1 MSAAMKAAAAA
12 PATAAPPAS
21 RGAAGRGARAASL
34 DALGALPGVWRGLG
48 RLRADAESTG
58 NAPLDAALL
67 GGWPVGALSQLV
79 GSAAGLGF
87 SLLMP
92 LLARMTQAARPVA
105 LVAPPYIPYA
115 PALRDAGVE
124 LEHLLWITPKDR
136 LDALWATEQMLRSGL
151 FGTVALWSP
160 PLDAS
165 VERRLQLAAET
176 GRSVGIL
183 AHAHAGQAHS
193 IAAVRLQVCPAPGG
207 LQVEVQRCRGAQPG
221 AQLRYPLPRAA

>member
-1 MSAAMKAAAAA
+1 MSAAAMGAVPSRAAAA
-12 PATAAPPAS
+12 
-21 RGAAGRGARAASL
+21 L
-34 DALGALPGVWRGLG
+34 DALAAMPGIWRGFG
-48 RLRADAESTG
+48 RLRPDAEPTG
-58 NAPLDAALL
+58 NAQLDAALA
-67 GGWPVGALSQLV
+67 GGWPAGALSQVV
-79 GSAAGLGF
+79 GSETGLGF
-87 SLLMP
+87 SLLLP
-92 LLARMTQAARPVA
+92 LLARMTQAGRPAA

-115 PALRDAGVE
+115 PALRDAGVA

-176 GRSVGIL
+176 GRSVGIVS
-183 AHAHAGQAHS
+183 HAHAGPANS
-193 IAAVRLQVCPAPGG
+193 VAAVRLQVSAAPDG
-207 LQVEVQRCRGAQPG
+207 LQVEVLRCRGARPG